1 MRRFKF
7 ITTTLQPK
15 MIKPDLTNLTQ
26 AFDLLGFDF
35 ALEGNS
41 FAVLWLLQGL
51 VVAAAAAAVVAPVGH
66 GVQRM
71 RMRLSG
77 SHIQCHQLQ

>member
-1 MRRFKF
+1 
-7 ITTTLQPK
+7 

-41 FAVLWLLQGL
+41 FAVGWGQQGC
-51 VVAAAAAAVVAPVGH
+51 VGVAAVAEAVAVVGPIGH
-66 GVQRM
+66 GVLQT

-77 SHIQCHQLQ
+77 SHIQCHQLEKR